1 MVLGVDH
8 AGRTPLHYA
17 ALEGRLADMV
27 AYLREDRNAV
37 NLADSVGFTPLH
49 FAAQGQQ
56 AEAARVLIG
65 AGAQVGSR
73 NKFGNTALLVALAN
87 VRAQKTQ
94 LSASCW
100 TPAPIRM
107 QKTTTGSA
115 PGAWRPRWST
125 TSCGSSGAN
134 DIWQVTACE

>member
-8 AGRTPLHYA
+8 AGRAPLHYA

-56 AEAARVLIG
+56 AEAARVLIR

-87 VRAQKTQ
+87 VRGAE
-94 LSASCW
+94 SAVVRVLLDAGAD
-100 TPAPIRM
+100 PDAENNY
-107 QKTTTGSA
+107 GVSA
-115 PGAWRPRWST
+115 RGLASKVVNYDLMRFFR
-125 TSCGSSGAN
+125 
-134 DIWQVTACE
+134 DQ